1 MFKVA
6 AIVVVIALAVVG
18 VIAFVGGDDDAEEAS
33 VSGPPGYE
41 FTMLQPDGWTAV
53 EEDELAL
60 IPGKPLAVLRRGE
73 GEGLVTV
80 NAPTRQQEDLDD
92 VAAQLDERLSREI
105 ADFRKVGARVAQV
118 GAGQGLL
125 YSYARTKRGTAH
137 TLLVVPTAE
146 RTYTV
151 SAAVP
156 AGAEDAAKDVG
167 RILLSFDV

>member
-18 VIAFVGGDDDAEEAS
+18 VIALVGGDDDADEAA

-41 FTMLQPDGWTAV
+41 FTLLQPEGWTAV

-80 NAPTRQQEDLDD
+80 TAPAKREQDFDAI
-92 VAAQLDERLSREI
+92 AAQLDKRLKKEI
-105 ADFRKVGARVAQV
+105 GDFRKVDARVV
-118 GAGQGLL
+118 KVEAGQALL

-137 TLLVVPTAE
+137 TVLVVPTAE

-151 SAAVP
+151 TAAVP
-156 AGAEDAAKDVG
+156 AGAEQAARDVG
-167 RILLSFDV
+167 RILLSFDS